1 MRASFRAL
9 RLTSAATSSHIQPFF
24 SLPLRLTSA
33 ATSSHIQ
40 PFFSLP
46 LRLFSAETAS
56 DSDSPSNPDF
66 DSSDY
71 TLPSSPSQPNPR
83 LDPYYRAR
91 ADEALFGKKMQSPLQ
106 EEEERERATRLAR
119 SLLEAALE
127 PPDDVAVGEDMVVRE
142 EDQMSLSAGIIGA
155 PNAGKSSLT
164 NFMVGTKVAAVSRK
178 TNTTTHEILGVM
190 TKGNTQICFFDT
202 PGLMIGHHGYPA
214 ATDVRVRVESA
225 WNTINLYDILIVI
238 FDVHRHLT
246 TRDRRVIQLIRLLG
260 KEKQP
265 EKKRILCMN
274 KVDLVTDKKDLLKVA
289 KEFNDLPGYDR
300 YFMISGLKGAGVKDL
315 EQYLMDQ
322 AVKRP
327 WEEEPK
333 VMTEEVMKNISL
345 EVVRERMLDHIH
357 QEIPYVI
364 EHKLMGWKEL
374 RDGSIRIEQHFI
386 TQKQSQRQILVGKNG
401 SKIGRIGIEA
411 NQELRS
417 IFKRDVHLIL
427 QVRVAKRKGA

>member
-9 RLTSAATSSHIQPFF
+9 RLTSAATA
-24 SLPLRLTSA
+24 T

-71 TLPSSPSQPNPR
+71 TLPSSPSQSNPR

-127 PPDDVAVGEDMVVRE
+127 PPDDVTEGEDMVVRE
-142 EDQMSLSAGIIGA
+142 EDQMSLSVGIIGA

-246 TRDRRVIQLIRLLG
+246 SPDRRVIKLIRLLG

-265 EKKRILCMN
+265 EQKRILCMN

-315 EQYLMDQ
+315 EQYLMDH
-322 AVKRP
+322 AAKRP